1 MSMVKNLTIN
11 ELDAKFDVVVNN
23 DEYLAL
29 VDKFQNEEMKNV
41 KVDGFRP
48 GMVPKEI
55 ALKHIDAA
63 ALESLIME
71 KIVKETSKSAFA
83 EVDEKLTS
91 EGRVLLSLAY
101 DTSDEKS
108 IKEDDQQNLNYSCIA
123 NLLPKVDLSAVEK
136 LKVTID
142 QSQTNYPEYEAFEKS
157 QIRSLM
163 KDANEYESSIEGAK
177 DGDKVVM
184 SFSGELN
191 GEKHDELGS
200 DQYTLLLGSN
210 EFLPEFEA
218 AVLGMKTDE
227 SKTFDVQFPSDYFS
241 EKFAGKT
248 VVFTTVIKEVNSPK
262 YNSIQEIIESS
273 EDKKQQLESE
283 ENIKS
288 FIKTRYDQEKNEFE
302 KSAKQTAVIEKIISD
317 SPNFPISSE
326 VVNQQTDRIF
336 NQLLEY
342 AQRSGQNVG
351 KAFVAMGMKSDNKNI
366 ENADSLTIRSEIEE
380 NVKKELKLQ
389 YTYLTVIRTKK
400 LELPSLDELKVYVD
414 QIKASP
420 SMYGYPETASEEE
433 LTDMIG
439 DNLANRKALD
449 YLIDKIAQ

>member
-1 MSMVKNLTIN
+1 MSMVNNLTIN
-11 ELDAKFDVVVNN
+11 ELEAKFDVVVNN

-29 VDKFQNEEMKNV
+29 VDKYQNEEIKNV

-48 GMVPKEI
+48 GMVPKEV
-55 ALKHIDAA
+55 ALKHINPQ
-63 ALESLIME
+63 ALETIIME
-71 KIVKETSKSAFA
+71 KIVKETSKGAFA
-83 EVDEKLTS
+83 EVDDRLTL

-101 DTSDEKS
+101 DTTDEKA
-108 IKEDDQQNLNYSCIA
+108 IKEDDNQNLTYSCIA
-123 NLLPKVDLSAVEK
+123 NLLPKVDLTIVEK
-136 LKVTID
+136 LKVEIPANT
-142 QSQTNYPEYEAFEKS
+142 PEYPSYEAYEKS

-163 KDANEYESSIEGAK
+163 KDANDYEPSIEKAK
-177 DGDKVVM
+177 DGDKVLM

-191 GEKHDELGS
+191 GESHPELGS

-210 EFLPEFEA
+210 EFLPEFEE
-218 AVLGMKTDE
+218 AVLGMKANETK
-227 SKTFDVQFPSDYFS
+227 SFDVNFPSDYFS
-241 EKFAGKT
+241 DKFAGKK
-248 VVFTTVIKEVNSPK
+248 VVFTANIKEVNAPK
-262 YNSIQEIIESS
+262 YSNIQEIVDSS
-273 EDKKQQLESE
+273 EEKKQQLESE
-283 ENIKS
+283 ENIKG
-288 FIKTRYDQEKNEFE
+288 FIKTRYEQEKSEFE
-302 KSAKQTAVIEKIISD
+302 KNAKQTAVIEKIINE
-317 SPNFPISSE
+317 SPDFPISSE

-342 AQRSGQNVG
+342 AQRSGQNIG
-351 KAFVAMGMKSDNKNI
+351 KAFIAMGMKSENKNI
-366 ENADSLTIRSEIEE
+366 ENSDSLTIRSEIEE

-400 LELPSLDELKVYVD
+400 LDLPSVDELKVYVD

-449 YLIDKIAQ
+449 YLIEKIAL

>member
-1 MSMVKNLTIN
+1 MVNNLTIN
-11 ELDAKFDVVVNN
+11 ELDARFDVVVKN

-29 VDKFQNEEMKNV
+29 VDKFQNEELKNV

-48 GMVPKEI
+48 GMVPKEV
-55 ALKHIDAA
+55 ALKHINTQ
-63 ALESLIME
+63 ALESVIME
-71 KIVKETSKSAFA
+71 KVVKETSKTAFE
-83 EVDEKLTS
+83 EVDQSLTK

-101 DTSDEKS
+101 DTTEEKA
-108 IKEDDQQNLNYSCIA
+108 IKEDDDQNLVYSCIA
-123 NLLPKVDLSAVEK
+123 NLLPKVDLDQIEK
-136 LKVTID
+136 LKVTVD
-142 QSQTNYPEYEAFEKS
+142 NTSQDFPEYEAYEKS
-157 QIRSLM
+157 QIRNLM
-163 KDANEYESSIEGAK
+163 KDANEYIPSTEGAK

-184 SFSGELN
+184 SFSGELD
-191 GEKHDELGS
+191 GESHPELGS

-218 AVLGMKTDE
+218 AVQGMKTDE
-227 SKTFDVQFPSDYFS
+227 SKTFDVEFPSDYFS

-248 VVFTTVIKEVNSPK
+248 VKFTANIKEVNTPK
-262 YNSIQEIIESS
+262 FNSIQEIVDSS
-273 EDKKQQLESE
+273 EEKKQQLESE
-283 ENIKS
+283 ESIKS
-288 FIKTRYDQEKNEFE
+288 FIKTRYDMEKAEFE
-302 KSAKQTAVIEKIISD
+302 KNFKQTAVIEKIISD

-336 NQLLEY
+336 NQLIEY
-342 AQRSGQNVG
+342 AQRSGQPIG
-351 KAFVAMGMKSDNKNI
+351 KAFQAMGMKSENKNI
-366 ENADSLTIRSEIEE
+366 ENADSLTVRSEIEE

-400 LELPSLDELKVYVD
+400 LELPSIDELKVYVD

-420 SMYGYPETASEEE
+420 SMYGYPEKASEQE

-449 YLIDKIAQ
+449 YLIEKIAQ